1 MATKLGYSF
10 GVGNVTCSHLC
21 KHIYLAAERRINHRM
36 GRVGTV
42 KTASTKANIQ
52 TSTRLLWLDG
62 LRGLIMVLMAIDH
75 ASYFVAKVHLGEFW
89 GLPLPDYGSAA
100 VFLTRFITHFCAPG
114 FFFLMG
120 IGMVLFAD
128 ARYQLGWSTSKV
140 ARHFAVRGA
149 LLILFQLILEDPAW
163 LIGDLVNPVNIGDP
177 PGGGSSV
184 WIHLGVLYSL
194 GAALILW
201 GLLLRANMTVTLILS
216 LGAVLTPQ
224 IVIPMLDNVNALYA
238 PLLRL
243 TIIPGHTNALQVYYP
258 ILPWFGLAGAGV
270 AFGKL
275 LLQDRARAYRAALI
289 PGIIALTLFVLL
301 RIMGGFGNIHPANSF
316 AWIDFLNLTKYPPSL
331 TYILLTLGVISLLVY
346 LFSRSDVGLQRWGA
360 PLLFFGRVPLFFYIV
375 HLYLY
380 LVIGLAFPSGTSLPM
395 MYAIWLVGLLILYPL
410 CRWYGRFKRR
420 QAPDAIWRFF

>member
-1 MATKLGYSF
+1 M
-10 GVGNVTCSHLC
+10 
-21 KHIYLAAERRINHRM
+21 RINHKV

-42 KTASTKANIQ
+42 KTISAKANIQ
-52 TSTRLLWLDG
+52 SNTRLLWLDG

-100 VFLTRFITHFCAPG
+100 TFLTRFVTHFCAPG

-120 IGMVLFAD
+120 VGMVLFAD
-128 ARYQLGWSTSKV
+128 GRYRLGWSTGKV

-149 LLILFQLILEDPAW
+149 LLILFQLILEDLAW

-184 WIHLGVLYSL
+184 WVHLGVLYAL
-194 GAALILW
+194 GASLILW
-201 GLLLRANMTVTLILS
+201 GLLLRANTAVTLILS
-216 LGAVLTPQ
+216 LGTLLTTQ
-224 IVIPMLDNVNALYA
+224 LVISTLDNVNALYA

-243 TIIPGHTNALQVYYP
+243 TLIPGHTNALQVYYP

-275 LLQDRARAYRAALI
+275 LLQDRSRAYRAALI
-289 PGIIALTLFVLL
+289 AGIVALTLFVLL
-301 RIMGGFGNIHPANSF
+301 RVMGGFGNIHPPQSWD
-316 AWIDFLNLTKYPPSL
+316 WIDFLSLTKYPPSL
-331 TYILLTLGVISLLVY
+331 TYSLLTLGVLMLFVY
-346 LFSRSDVGLQRWGA
+346 LFSRSDMWLQRWGA
-360 PLLFFGRVPLFFYIV
+360 PLLVFGRVPLFFYIV

-380 LVIGLAFPSGTSLPM
+380 LVIGFAFPSGTGFLM
-395 MYAIWLVGLLILYPL
+395 MYFAWLVGLLILYPL
-410 CRWYGRFKRR
+410 CQWYGRFKRR